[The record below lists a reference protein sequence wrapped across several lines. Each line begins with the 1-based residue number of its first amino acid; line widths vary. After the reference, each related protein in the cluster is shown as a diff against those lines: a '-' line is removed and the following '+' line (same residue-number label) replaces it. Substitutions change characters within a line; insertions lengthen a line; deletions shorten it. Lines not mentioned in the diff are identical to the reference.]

1 MKKKR
6 GKMEQQMHKQFY
18 CLVDKCKTFFV
29 EHATRKGTWICSSC
43 RFTTSNP
50 IENSKMPDT
59 KKPINDFWDNMAK
72 KSNLNNVGIKSC

>member
-1 MKKKR
+1 VKKKR

-72 KSNLNNVGIKSC
+72 KSCENKYNGGL